1 MKKGL
6 IVLMSVFTCLSLVGC
21 DKKDKKDNNT
31 GGSKTSTIEKVDYN
45 DYKISSNSVGDFDL
59 FFLKNDTKTDQLQQ
73 NRIYS
78 PLSIKFALEM
88 LEEGANGETKTQISN
103 IIGSYNTKKYD
114 NNANMSFANALFIRD
129 SYKDNV
135 KSSYSELLKTK
146 YNADVVYDSFT
157 TAENINKWVSDKTF
171 NLINDLVSDTSE
183 VNFVLVNAL
192 AIDMKWVN
200 RIQTADDPNGEG
212 DYSAELWNVNYFI
225 NHIDFDARVDAYD
238 NFENPEQPAEIG
250 AVANKYDIVKTLGK
264 DKIKETVREAYA
276 KWLAD
281 PNSES
286 CLTSMS
292 EEPDV
297 DTYINNTITEQYFNE
312 MNEAYGTSSY
322 STDFEFYDD
331 ENVKVFAKDLKEY
344 NGTTLQYVGIM
355 PKNKDL
361 DKYIEEI
368 KASDIND
375 LISKLRTM
383 ETYNFKEGVITYVT
397 GYIPVFKFDYE
408 LDLVDEL
415 KVLGVTDIFDS
426 EKADLSN
433 LTTDKQFIGDAT
445 HKATIEFTNEGITAA
460 AASAMG
466 GYGAGDCGFEY
477 YFEPPIEII
486 DLTFNK
492 PFMFLIR
499 DKYTG
504 EVWFVGSNY
513 TDLADQ
519 TEYVN

>member
-31 GGSKTSTIEKVDYN
+31 EGSKTSTIEKVDYN

-157 TAENINKWVSDKTF
+157 TTENINKWVSDKTF
-171 NLINDLVSDTSE
+171 ELIKDLISSTTDA
-183 VNFVLVNAL
+183 NFILVNAL

-200 RIQTADDPNGEG
+200 RIQTIDTG
-212 DYSAELWNVNYFI
+212 DFDSELWYVEYRD
-225 NHIDFDARVDAYD
+225 NHIDFDVRIDAYD
-238 NFENPEQPAEIG
+238 NSDDEETPVEIG
-250 AVANKYDIVKTLGK
+250 AVVNKYDIVKTLGK
-264 DKIKETVREAYA
+264 DKIKETVRSEYQ

-281 PNSES
+281 PDSVS
-286 CLTSMS
+286 CLGSMS
-292 EEPDV
+292 QEPDV
-297 DTYINNTITEQYFNE
+297 DTYINNTITEEYYNE
-312 MNEAYGTSSY
+312 INEPYGERSY
-322 STDFEFYDD
+322 STDFEFYADND
-331 ENVKVFAKDLKEY
+331 VNVFAKDLKEY
-344 NGTTLQYVGIM
+344 NGTTLQYVAIM
-355 PKNKDL
+355 PKTKDI
-361 DKYIEEI
+361 DKYIEEV
-368 KASDIND
+368 KAADINT
-375 LISKLRTM
+375 LISKLKTVN
-383 ETYNFKEGVITYVT
+383 EYEAKEGVITYIT
-397 GYIPVFKFDYE
+397 GFLPVFEFDYE

-415 KVLGVTDIFDS
+415 KMLGVTDVFD
-426 EKADLSN
+426 ENKADLSN
-433 LTTDKQFIGDAT
+433 ITDDKQYIGDAS
-445 HKATIEFTNEGITAA
+445 HKATITFTNEGITAA
-460 AASAMG
+460 AASFMG

-477 YFEPPIEII
+477 YFEPPIEKI
-486 DLTFNK
+486 DLTFDK
-492 PFMFLIR
+492 PFIFLIR

-504 EVWFVGSNY
+504 EVWFVGANY
-513 TDLADQ
+513 TSLAEKP
-519 TEYVN
+519 EY